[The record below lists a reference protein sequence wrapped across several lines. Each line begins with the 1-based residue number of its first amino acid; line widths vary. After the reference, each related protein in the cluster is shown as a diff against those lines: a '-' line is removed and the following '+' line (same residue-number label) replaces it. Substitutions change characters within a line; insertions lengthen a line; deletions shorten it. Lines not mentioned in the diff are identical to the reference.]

1 MRKKPMDARSAV
13 PGPEV
18 HLRAHAPKKLM
29 GKLRL
34 KGTIDKHDP
43 RAAAAKTFIVFQISR
58 STRGTNETPD
68 RTPNLATRN
77 PEPGNPLPLRSRTR
91 YPSGHESLSR
101 ASANMRLEMKAK
113 I

>member
-13 PGPEV
+13 PGAEV

-68 RTPNLATRN
+68 RTPYLATRN
-77 PEPGNPLPLRSRTR
+77 PATR